1 MARLSG
7 SEGSELL
14 AHYVESEMDPGVR
27 VRRFVVTQTRLSP
40 GGTPCFYLGPSH
52 RAVRRD
58 LGHGRS
64 PKMTVSEPSSSA
76 VVSQAHSRAQ

>member
-40 GGTPCFYLGPSH
+40 GGLLASILALAIGLS
-52 RAVRRD
+52 
-58 LGHGRS
+58 GGI
-64 PKMTVSEPSSSA
+64 
-76 VVSQAHSRAQ
+76 